1 MVWQFSAHFQP
12 IFYLAEQ
19 GKGKPR
25 AGGTQLLSGRGYCS
39 IVSFSQRRRC
49 DPSSLGA
56 PSDHERS
63 VGSVGL
69 PERLADPSV
78 VLAQAMACRQLA
90 KYAELMRGQL
100 EEMAQH
106 FEDLVRESAQT
117 IRPNPGKAVIGV
129 PTAPAAE
136 PLTRSIKETAQL
148 LSIGRSTI
156 YRLIGEGALETVK
169 IGHRTLIKS
178 ASIRALGALQD

>member
-1 MVWQFSAHFQP
+1 M
-12 IFYLAEQ
+12 
-19 GKGKPR
+19 
-25 AGGTQLLSGRGYCS
+25 
-39 IVSFSQRRRC
+39 
-49 DPSSLGA
+49 
-56 PSDHERS
+56 
-63 VGSVGL
+63 GL

-117 IRPNPGKAVIGV
+117 IRPNPGKAVIGI